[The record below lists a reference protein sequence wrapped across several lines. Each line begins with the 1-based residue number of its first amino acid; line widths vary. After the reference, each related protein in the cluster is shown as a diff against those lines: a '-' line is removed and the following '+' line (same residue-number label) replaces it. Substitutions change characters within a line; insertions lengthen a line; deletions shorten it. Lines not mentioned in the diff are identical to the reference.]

1 MTTYIN
7 VQQLR
12 FLWPDGDQVFDGL
25 DVVFSDGRTALI
37 GDNGTGKSTLL
48 RLVAGLLKPESGSIT
63 ASGLIEYLPQE
74 LPLRLG
80 DTVSDL
86 LGIAG
91 KRRALAAIEA
101 GDVDEA
107 HFNEIGEDWDFLD
120 RSRVALDE
128 LGLDHVGFD
137 RTVGTLS
144 GGESML
150 VGLAGRLVRRPDVL
164 LLDEPSNNLDGS
176 ARKRLYQ
183 AIRRFNGTL
192 LVVSH
197 DRALLEHVDAVADLY
212 KGRIRV
218 FEGNYSV
225 YEEVIAAEQEA
236 AARAVRDA
244 KQDLTRQKKELIAAR
259 TQNDRGASSWRREQA
274 RGGTP
279 KILLNA
285 KKNAGEVSSAKLLN
299 AKLDDVAEARDRLD
313 EAEEGLRDDGG
324 ISVDLPETS
333 VSTHR
338 DIAILKGLKVS
349 DLYGEGLG
357 LHLRGPERVA
367 VTGDNG
373 SGKTTL
379 LRAIADAARVP
390 HGFLT
395 QRLELLDDEAS
406 VLDNV
411 RAKAPE
417 ADQSLPADPP
427 GPLRDAPR
435 LGLPAG
441 LDALW
446 RPAPAGGTR
455 HGAVLAA
462 RTAAAPARRAD
473 EQPRHELDPP
483 APAGAPGVPGGARG
497 REPRRGVPR
506 RAGPDA
512 PGRAD
517 ARGGHRA
524 GHASW
529 RRES

>member
-1 MTTYIN
+1 MTTFIN

-12 FLWPDGDQVFDGL
+12 FAWPEGERVFDGV
-25 DVVFSDGRTALI
+25 DVVFSDGRTALV
-37 GDNGTGKSTLL
+37 GDNGTGKSTLM
-48 RLVAGLLKPESGSIT
+48 RLVAGALTPESGSIT

-80 DTVSDL
+80 DTVADL
-86 LGIAG
+86 LGIAE
-91 KRRALAAIEA
+91 KQRALAAIEA
-101 GDVDEA
+101 GDPGEE
-107 HFNEIGEDWDFLD
+107 HFAAIGDDWDFLD

-137 RTVGTLS
+137 RTVATLS

-164 LLDEPSNNLDGS
+164 LLDEPSNNLDAS
-176 ARKRLYQ
+176 ARARLYQ

-192 LVVSH
+192 VVVSH
-197 DRALLEHVDAVADLY
+197 DRALLEHVDAVAELY

-218 FEGNYSV
+218 FDGAYGS
-225 YEEVIAAEQEA
+225 YEAVIAAEQEA

-244 KQDLTRQKKELIAAR
+244 KQDLTRQRKELVSTRI
-259 TQNDRGASSWRREQA
+259 QNDKGAAAWKRERD

-279 KILLNA
+279 KILLNG
-285 KKNAGEVSSAKLLN
+285 KKNAGEVSSAKILL
-299 AKLDDVAEARDRLD
+299 AKQEDVAEARERLD
-313 EAEEGLRDDGG
+313 AAEEAVRDDGA

-338 DIAILKGLKVS
+338 EIAVLKGLKAG

-395 QRLELLDDEAS
+395 QRLELLDEDAS

-411 RAKAPE
+411 RAAAPE
-417 ADQSLPADPP
+417 AEQSVLRTRLARF
-427 GPLRDAPR
+427 GMRRDAVFQRVGTLSGGQRLRAALATVLSSQPAPQLLLLDEPTNNLDMSSIR
-435 LGLPAG
+435 QLQQALTAFQGALVVVSHDEAFLDGLGL
-441 LDALW
+441 
-446 RPAPAGGTR
+446 TR
-455 HGAVLAA
+455 RVELVRGEGIV
-462 RTAAAPARRAD
+462 TDVPVAAA
-473 EQPRHELDPP
+473 
-483 APAGAPGVPGGARG
+483 V
-497 REPRRGVPR
+497 
-506 RAGPDA
+506 
-512 PGRAD
+512 
-517 ARGGHRA
+517 
-524 GHASW
+524 
-529 RRES
+529 

>member
-12 FLWPDGDQVFDGL
+12 FLWPEGERVFDGL

-48 RLVAGLLKPESGSIT
+48 KLVAGLLKPESGTIT

-107 HFNEIGEDWDFLD
+107 NFNVIGEDWDFLD

-164 LLDEPSNNLDGS
+164 LLDEPSNNLDTS

-192 LVVSH
+192 VVVSH

-218 FEGNYSV
+218 FEGNYSA
-225 YEEVIAAEQEA
+225 YEQVIEAEQEA

-324 ISVDLPETS
+324 ISIDLPETS
-333 VSTHR
+333 VSSHR
-338 DIAILKGLKVS
+338 DIAIIKGLKVS
-349 DLYGEGLG
+349 DLYGEGGLG

-373 SGKTTL
+373 AGKTTL

-395 QRLELLDDEAS
+395 QRLELLDDDAS

-417 ADQSLPADPP
+417 APEKILRTRLARFGMRRDSVFQLVSTLSGGQRLRAALAAVLSSQPAPQLLLLDEPTNNLDMSSIRQLQQALTAFQ
-427 GPLRDAPR
+427 GALVVVSHDEAFLDG
-435 LGLPAG
+435 LGL
-441 LDALW
+441 
-446 RPAPAGGTR
+446 TR
-455 HGAVLAA
+455 RVELTRGEGIAVDVPVAA
-462 RTAAAPARRAD
+462 
-473 EQPRHELDPP
+473 
-483 APAGAPGVPGGARG
+483 
-497 REPRRGVPR
+497 
-506 RAGPDA
+506 
-512 PGRAD
+512 
-517 ARGGHRA
+517 
-524 GHASW
+524 
-529 RRES
+529 

>member
-7 VQQLR
+7 IQRLR
-12 FLWPDGDQVFDGL
+12 FAWPDGDRVFDGV
-25 DVVFSDGRTALI
+25 DAVFSDGRTAFV

-63 ASGLIEYLPQE
+63 ASGLIAYLPQE

-80 DTVSDL
+80 DTVADL

-91 KRRALAAIEA
+91 QRRALAAIES

-107 HFNEIGEDWDFLD
+107 HFAAIGDDWDFLD

-128 LGLDHVGFD
+128 LGLDHIGFD

-150 VGLAGRLVRRPDVL
+150 VGLAGRLVSRPDVL
-164 LLDEPSNNLDGS
+164 LLDEPSNNLDAS

-192 LVVSH
+192 VVVSH
-197 DRALLEHVDAVADLY
+197 DRALLEHVDAVAELY
-212 KGRIRV
+212 KGDIRM
-218 FEGNYSV
+218 FEGNYSA
-225 YEEVIAAEQEA
+225 YEKILAAEQET

-244 KQDLTRQKKELIAAR
+244 KQDLTRQKKELVATRI
-259 TQNDRGASSWRREQA
+259 QNDKGAASWKRERD

-279 KILLNA
+279 KILLNG
-285 KKNAGEVSSAKLLN
+285 KKNAGEVSSAKILGE
-299 AKLDDVAEARDRLD
+299 KLEDVSEARERLD
-313 EAEEGLRDDGG
+313 AAEESLRDDGA
-324 ISVDLPETS
+324 INVDLPETN

-338 DIAILKGLKVS
+338 EIAVLKGFNVNG
-349 DLYGEGLG
+349 LYGEGLG

-379 LRAIADAARVP
+379 LREIARASRVP

-395 QRLELLDDEAS
+395 QRLELLDEDAS

-411 RAKAPE
+411 RSSAPDAAVSLLRTRLARFGMRGDAVFQAVGTLSGGQRLRAALATVLSSQPAPQLLLLDEPTNNLDMSSTRQLQQALGAFEGALVVVSHDE
-417 ADQSLPADPP
+417 AFLD
-427 GPLRDAPR
+427 G
-435 LGLPAG
+435 LGL
-441 LDALW
+441 
-446 RPAPAGGTR
+446 TR
-455 HGAVLAA
+455 RVELTRGEGIAADVAVS
-462 RTAAAPARRAD
+462 R
-473 EQPRHELDPP
+473 
-483 APAGAPGVPGGARG
+483 
-497 REPRRGVPR
+497 
-506 RAGPDA
+506 
-512 PGRAD
+512 
-517 ARGGHRA
+517 
-524 GHASW
+524 
-529 RRES
+529 

>member
-1 MTTYIN
+1 MSTYIN
-7 VQQLR
+7 VQRLR
-12 FLWPDGDQVFDGL
+12 FAWPDGERVFDGV
-25 DVVFSDGRTALI
+25 DAVFSDGRTALV

-48 RLVAGLLKPESGSIT
+48 RLVAGLLKPESGTLT

-86 LGIAG
+86 LGIADQ
-91 KRRALAAIEA
+91 RRALAAIEA
-101 GDVDEA
+101 GNVDETHLA
-107 HFNEIGEDWDFLD
+107 VIGDDWDFLD

-176 ARKRLYQ
+176 ARQRLYQ

-192 LVVSH
+192 VVVSH
-197 DRALLEHVDAVADLY
+197 DRALLEHVDAVAELY

-218 FEGNYSV
+218 FEGNYSA

-259 TQNDRGASSWRREQA
+259 VQGDKGAASWRRERE

-279 KILLNA
+279 KILLNG

-313 EAEEGLRDDGG
+313 EAEDGLRDDGG

-333 VSTHR
+333 VSSHR
-338 DIAILKGLKVS
+338 EIAVLKGLQVS
-349 DLYGEGLG
+349 DLYGDGLD
-357 LHLRGPERVA
+357 LHVRGPERIA
-367 VTGDNG
+367 VIGDNG

-379 LRAIADAARVP
+379 LRAIAEASRVP

-411 RAKAPE
+411 RARAPE
-417 ADQSLPADPP
+417 ADQSLLRTRLARFGMRRNSVFQQVSTLSGGQRLRAALATVLSAQPAPQLLMLDEPTNNLDMTSIRQLQQALQAFQ
-427 GPLRDAPR
+427 GALVVVSHDEAFLEG
-435 LGLPAG
+435 LGLTRRVELVRGAG
-441 LDALW
+441 VVVDV
-446 RPAPAGGTR
+446 PVTAG
-455 HGAVLAA
+455 V
-462 RTAAAPARRAD
+462 
-473 EQPRHELDPP
+473 
-483 APAGAPGVPGGARG
+483 
-497 REPRRGVPR
+497 
-506 RAGPDA
+506 
-512 PGRAD
+512 
-517 ARGGHRA
+517 
-524 GHASW
+524 
-529 RRES
+529 

>member
-12 FLWPDGDQVFDGL
+12 FAWPEGDRVFDGV
-25 DVVFSDGRTALI
+25 DAVFSDGRTALV

-48 RLVAGLLKPESGSIT
+48 RLVAGLLRPESGSIT

-80 DTVSDL
+80 DTVADL
-86 LGIAG
+86 LGIAD

-101 GDVDEA
+101 GDASEA
-107 HFNEIGEDWDFLD
+107 HFAVIGDDWDFID

-150 VGLAGRLVRRPDVL
+150 VGLAGRLARRPDVL

-192 LVVSH
+192 VVVSH
-197 DRALLEHVDAVADLY
+197 DRALLDHVDAVAELY
-212 KGRIRV
+212 QGRIRI
-218 FEGNYSV
+218 FEGDYTA
-225 YEEVIAAEQEA
+225 YEQAVEAEQEA

-244 KQDLTRQKKELIAAR
+244 KQDLTRQKKELIATR
-259 TQNDRGASSWRREQA
+259 MQNDKGAAAWRRERD

-279 KILLNA
+279 KILLNG
-285 KKNAGEVSSAKLLN
+285 KKNAGEVSSAKILL
-299 AKLDDVAEARDRLD
+299 AKQEDVAEARERLD
-313 EAEEGLRDDGG
+313 AAEESLRDDGA
-324 ISVDLPETS
+324 ISVDLPETN
-333 VSTHR
+333 VSSHR
-338 DIAILKGLKVS
+338 EIAIVKGLTVG

-357 LHLRGPERVA
+357 LHVRGPERIA

-379 LRAIADAARVP
+379 LRAIAEAARVP

-395 QRLELLDDEAS
+395 QRLELLDDDAT
-406 VLDNV
+406 VLDSV
-411 RAKAPE
+411 RAAAPE
-417 ADQSLPADPP
+417 AEQSVLRTRLARFGMRGRAVFQTIGTLSGGQRLRAALATVLSAQPAPQLLLLDEPTNNLDMSSIRRLQQALTAFE
-427 GPLRDAPR
+427 GALVVVSHDEAFLDG
-435 LGLPAG
+435 LGL
-441 LDALW
+441 
-446 RPAPAGGTR
+446 TR
-455 HGAVLAA
+455 RVELVRGEGIAVDEPVAA
-462 RTAAAPARRAD
+462 
-473 EQPRHELDPP
+473 
-483 APAGAPGVPGGARG
+483 
-497 REPRRGVPR
+497 
-506 RAGPDA
+506 
-512 PGRAD
+512 
-517 ARGGHRA
+517 
-524 GHASW
+524 
-529 RRES
+529 

>member
-12 FLWPDGDQVFDGL
+12 FAWPDGDRVFDGV
-25 DVVFSDGRTALI
+25 DVVFSDGRTALV

-48 RLVAGLLKPESGSIT
+48 RLVAGLLQPESGSIT

-80 DTVSDL
+80 DTVADL
-86 LGIAG
+86 LGIAEQ
-91 KRRALAAIEA
+91 RRALTAIEA
-101 GDVDEA
+101 GDADES
-107 HFNEIGEDWDFLD
+107 HFSVIGDDWDFLD

-128 LGLDHVGFD
+128 LGLSHVDFD

-176 ARKRLYQ
+176 ARARLYQ

-192 LVVSH
+192 VVVSH
-197 DRALLEHVDAVADLY
+197 DRVLLEHVDAVAELY

-218 FEGNYSV
+218 FEGNYSA
-225 YEEVIAAEQEA
+225 YERVILAEQEA

-244 KQDLTRQKKELIAAR
+244 KQDLTRQKKELVAAR
-259 TQNDRGASSWRREQA
+259 VQGDKGAASWRRERD

-279 KILLNA
+279 KILLNG
-285 KKNAGEVSSAKLLN
+285 KKNAGEVSTAKLLN
-299 AKLDDVAEARDRLD
+299 AKLDDVAEAKDRLND
-313 EAEEGLRDDGG
+313 AEDALRDDDA
-324 ISVDLPETS
+324 ISVDLPETK

-349 DLYGEGLG
+349 DLYGDGIG
-357 LHLRGPERVA
+357 LHIRGPERIA

-379 LRAIADAARVP
+379 LRAIAEAARVP

-395 QRLELLDDEAS
+395 QRLELLDEEAS

-411 RAKAPE
+411 RAAAPE
-417 ADQSLPADPP
+417 ADQALLRTRLARFGMRREAVFQQVGTLSGGQRLRAALATVLSSQPAPQLLMLDEPTNNLDMTSIRQLQQALTAFQ
-427 GPLRDAPR
+427 GALVVVSHDEAFLEG
-435 LGLPAG
+435 LGL
-441 LDALW
+441 
-446 RPAPAGGTR
+446 TR
-455 HGAVLAA
+455 RV
-462 RTAAAPARRAD
+462 
-473 EQPRHELDPP
+473 EL
-483 APAGAPGVPGGARG
+483 ARG
-497 REPRRGVPR
+497 EGIVVDVPV
-506 RAGPDA
+506 AA
-512 PGRAD
+512 
-517 ARGGHRA
+517 
-524 GHASW
+524 
-529 RRES
+529 

>member
-1 MTTYIN
+1 MTTFIN

-12 FLWPDGDQVFDGL
+12 FAWPEGDRVFDGV
-25 DVVFSDGRTALI
+25 DAVFSDGRTALV

-48 RLVAGLLKPESGSIT
+48 RLVAGLLQPESGSIT

-80 DTVSDL
+80 DTVADL
-86 LGIAG
+86 LGIADQ
-91 KRRALAAIEA
+91 RRALAAIEA

-107 HFNEIGEDWDFLD
+107 HFDAIGDDWDFLD

-128 LGLDHVGFD
+128 LGLDHVDFD

-176 ARKRLYQ
+176 ARARLYQ

-192 LVVSH
+192 VVVSH
-197 DRALLEHVDAVADLY
+197 DRALLEHVDAVAELY
-212 KGRIRV
+212 KGRIRF
-218 FEGNYSV
+218 FEGNYSA
-225 YEEVIAAEQEA
+225 YEQVLLAEQEA

-244 KQDLTRQKKELIAAR
+244 KQDLTRQKKELVAAR
-259 TQNDRGASSWRREQA
+259 VQGDKGAASWRRERD

-279 KILLNA
+279 RILLNG

-299 AKLDDVAEARDRLD
+299 AKLEDVAEARDRLD
-313 EAEEGLRDDGG
+313 EAEDGLRDDGG

-338 DIAILKGLKVS
+338 DIAILKGLQANG
-349 DLYGEGLG
+349 LYGDGLG
-357 LHLRGPERVA
+357 LHIRGPERIA
-367 VTGDNG
+367 ITGDNG

-379 LRAIADAARVP
+379 LRAIAAAARVP

-395 QRLELLDDEAS
+395 QRLELLDEEAG

-411 RAKAPE
+411 RAAAPE
-417 ADQSLPADPP
+417 AAESLLRTRLARFGMRRDSVFQRVGTLSGGQRLRAALATVLSSQPAPQLLMLDEPTNNLDMSSIRQLQQALTAFQ
-427 GPLRDAPR
+427 GALVVVSHDEAFLDG
-435 LGLPAG
+435 LGLTRLVQLVRNEG
-441 LDALW
+441 IMSDVTIS
-446 RPAPAGGTR
+446 GG
-455 HGAVLAA
+455 
-462 RTAAAPARRAD
+462 
-473 EQPRHELDPP
+473 
-483 APAGAPGVPGGARG
+483 
-497 REPRRGVPR
+497 
-506 RAGPDA
+506 
-512 PGRAD
+512 
-517 ARGGHRA
+517 
-524 GHASW
+524 
-529 RRES
+529 

>member
-1 MTTYIN
+1 M
-7 VQQLR
+7 
-12 FLWPDGDQVFDGL
+12 
-25 DVVFSDGRTALI
+25 
-37 GDNGTGKSTLL
+37 
-48 RLVAGLLKPESGSIT
+48 AGLLKPESGSIT

-183 AIRRFNGTL
+183 AIRQFNGTL
-192 LVVSH
+192 VVVSH
-197 DRALLEHVDAVADLY
+197 DRALLEHVDAVGELH

-218 FEGNYSV
+218 IEGNYSV

-244 KQDLTRQKKELIAAR
+244 KQDLTRQKKGAHRRAHPERPGRLPASRAGREAAR
-259 TQNDRGASSWRREQA
+259 RKYCSTPRRTPGRSRPRSCSTRSSTTW
-274 RGGTP
+274 P
-279 KILLNA
+279 MP
-285 KKNAGEVSSAKLLN
+285 
-299 AKLDDVAEARDRLD
+299 RDRLD
-313 EAEEGLRDDGG
+313 EAEETLRDDGG

-333 VSTHR
+333 VSSHR

-417 ADQSLPADPP
+417 ADQSL
-427 GPLRDAPR
+427 LRTR
-435 LGLPAG
+435 LARFGMRR
-441 LDALW
+441 DW
-446 RPAPAGGTR
+446 SSSRSR
-455 HGAVLAA
+455 RSLAA
-462 RTAAAPARRAD
+462 SAC
-473 EQPRHELDPP
+473 
-483 APAGAPGVPGGARG
+483 G
-497 REPRRGVPR
+497 RPSPRRCPR
-506 RAGPDA
+506 SP
-512 PGRAD
+512 
-517 ARGGHRA
+517 HR
-524 GHASW
+524 SCSCSTS
-529 RRES
+529 RRTTST

>member
-1 MTTYIN
+1 MTTFIN

-25 DVVFSDGRTALI
+25 DVVYSDGRTALI

-86 LGIAG
+86 LGIAD

-107 HFNEIGEDWDFLD
+107 HFNVIGEDWDFLD

-128 LGLDHVGFD
+128 LGLDHVDFD

-192 LVVSH
+192 VVVSH
-197 DRALLEHVDAVADLY
+197 DRALLEHVDAVGELH
-212 KGRIRV
+212 KGHIRV
-218 FEGNYSV
+218 IEGNYSV

-299 AKLDDVAEARDRLD
+299 AKLEDVAEARERLD
-313 EAEEGLRDDGG
+313 EAEESLRDDGG

-338 DIAILKGLKVS
+338 DIAIIKGLKVS

-417 ADQSLPADPP
+417 ADQSLLRTRLARFGMRRDSVFQQVSTLSGGQRLRAALATVLSSQPAPQLLLLDEPTNNLDMSSIRQLQQALTAFQ
-427 GPLRDAPR
+427 GALVVVSHDEAF
-435 LGLPAG
+435 LEG
-441 LDALW
+441 LDL
-446 RPAPAGGTR
+446 TR
-455 HGAVLAA
+455 RVELTRGEGIVLD
-462 RTAAAPARRAD
+462 TP
-473 EQPRHELDPP
+473 
-483 APAGAPGVPGGARG
+483 V
-497 REPRRGVPR
+497 
-506 RAGPDA
+506 
-512 PGRAD
+512 
-517 ARGGHRA
+517 
-524 GHASW
+524 
-529 RRES
+529 ESRV